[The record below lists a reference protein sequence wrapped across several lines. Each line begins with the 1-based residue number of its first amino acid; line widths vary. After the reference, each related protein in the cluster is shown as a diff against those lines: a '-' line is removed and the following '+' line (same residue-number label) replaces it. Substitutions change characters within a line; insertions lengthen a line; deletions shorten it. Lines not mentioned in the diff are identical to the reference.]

1 MDAVTRALP
10 SPENAM
16 AVDPD
21 LKGLIPACPTPVTPS
36 GAVDRAA
43 MIRLVRYM
51 LDGGAAGLVPLGG
64 TGEYTAFARPERIAA
79 IEASVEAAAGRGKV
93 VAGVLCPGLGDALE
107 AAEDFRAAGAD
118 AIMLIPPYYVKTT
131 QQGVID
137 YMRRVRDGVD
147 IPIVLY
153 DNPARS
159 RIVLEPETIG
169 ALAADGTVIGMKVS
183 NTDLYHFDHV
193 MARVGPDFAML
204 SGYDTIFT
212 QQVSMGARGGVLTS
226 AVIVPG
232 AWNEVQALAQ
242 AGRFADAL
250 ALQQRLM
257 PLMDAL
263 FAEENPAP
271 VRAALEMIGIG
282 NGRSIVPL
290 GEASDA
296 LKARLRSVLEDL
308 HAGGLLAQAPRLAA

>member
-1 MDAVTRALP
+1 MSASPALR
-10 SPENAM
+10 
-16 AVDPD
+16 
-21 LKGLIPACPTPVTPS
+21 GLIPACPTPVTPS
-36 GAVDRAA
+36 GTVDRAA
-43 MIRLVRYM
+43 MARLVTYM

-64 TGEYTAFARPERIAA
+64 TGEYTAFARAERIAA
-79 IEASVEAAAGRGKV
+79 IEASVAAAAGRGSV
-93 VAGVLCPGLGDALE
+93 VAGVLSPGLGDTLE

-118 AIMLIPPYYVKTT
+118 AIMLIPPYYAKAT
-131 QQGVID
+131 QQGVVD
-137 YMRRVRDGVD
+137 YMRRVRDSID

-169 ALAADGTVIGMKVS
+169 TLAADGTVIGMKAS

-193 MARVGPDFAML
+193 MARVGPDFSML

-232 AWNEVQALAQ
+232 AWNEVQALAE

-250 ALQQRLM
+250 ARQQALM

-282 NGRSIVPL
+282 NGRSILPL
-290 GEASDA
+290 GEASDT
-296 LKARLRSVLEDL
+296 LKARLRAVLDDL
-308 HAGGLLAQAPRLAA
+308 HRAGLLAEPPRKAA